1 MIYSASITTNGFLLT
16 SKKFEALVSDYH
28 VSSFQIT
35 LDGDC
40 ESHDTQRVL
49 KNKGLI
55 FVF

>member
-1 MIYSASITTNGFLLT
+1 MDFLPT

-49 KNKGLI
+49 KNKKGGLI